1 MKIIEELLADLK
13 PSPPPPPP
21 QNKNTHTPLSMI
33 SGSTAKITL
42 SPSSIMGGGCSCW
55 FNPHWVCLTN

>member
-13 PSPPPPPP
+13 RSPPNPPP
-21 QNKNTHTPLSMI
+21 NKNTHTPLSMI
-33 SGSTAKITL
+33 SGSAAQITL
-42 SPSSIMGGGCSCW
+42 SPSTIMGEGCGRG

>member
-13 PSPPPPPP
+13 PSPSPPPP
-21 QNKNTHTPLSMI
+21 THTPLSMI

-42 SPSSIMGGGCSCW
+42 SPSSIMGGGCGRG